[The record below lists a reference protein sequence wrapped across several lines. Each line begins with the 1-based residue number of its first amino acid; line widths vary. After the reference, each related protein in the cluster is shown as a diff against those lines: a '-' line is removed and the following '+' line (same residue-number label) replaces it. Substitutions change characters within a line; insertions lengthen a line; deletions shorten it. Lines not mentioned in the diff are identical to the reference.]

1 MKSNNTTTKE
11 TLAVIEWIDARVNID
26 GDIPVCPLMT
36 SVGWIIHRDK
46 KTTIVVSLKS
56 ETGEPRITTAIPSS
70 LVRKIK
76 KLK

>member
-1 MKSNNTTTKE
+1 MPRSKNQVSI
-11 TLAVIEWIDARVNID
+11 VEWIDARVNID

-70 LVRKIK
+70 LVRNIK
-76 KLK
+76 RLK